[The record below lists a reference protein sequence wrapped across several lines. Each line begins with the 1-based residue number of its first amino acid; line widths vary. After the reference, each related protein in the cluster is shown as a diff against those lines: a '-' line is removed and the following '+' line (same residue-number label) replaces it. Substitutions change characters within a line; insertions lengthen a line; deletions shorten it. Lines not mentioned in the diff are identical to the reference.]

1 MKNFEISKLKNSE
14 YDYLVIATTYISP
27 ISTLDDVQGEF
38 KHLTGKLIF
47 DLTLI
52 NGTNS
57 NRYISAIIEDGIVNR
72 SSFTIVKKVDSVVQ
86 NNSMNFFSNHAEVVE
101 NGTIPKALKVLLTE
115 GELV

>member
-86 NNSMNFFSNHAEVVE
+86 NNSKNFFLNHAEVVE
-101 NGTIPKALKVLLTE
+101 NGTIPKALKVLLKE